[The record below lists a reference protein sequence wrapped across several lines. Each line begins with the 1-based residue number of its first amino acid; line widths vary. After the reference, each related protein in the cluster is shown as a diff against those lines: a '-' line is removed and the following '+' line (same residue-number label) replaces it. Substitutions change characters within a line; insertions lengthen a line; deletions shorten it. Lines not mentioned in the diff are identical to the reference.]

1 MEKNENIAEQ
11 AYELCQDAYKHK
23 DHALARIYLLN
34 AITHNTQLRYLKVLV
49 TIVKKTEYSERQDA
63 ARQAL
68 EIFSVALLQAP
79 PDQVVQIRELM
90 DEMQDICDDDGL
102 GTSSENESDSGHAS
116 PVLNMEEELEVFSWN
131 NYRKN
136 GWLCS
141 AEKLQ
146 EKEAA
151 LKQTLESGLLDD
163 AKANEIFNELLQ
175 TQLQIGFCAAKAGFY
190 EAVKEVEGELRKD
203 NPIAHRVAA
212 LMSKTANALNQIWS
226 LPNGPMLESEIE
238 SEQNA
243 AQAKFETIEPDA
255 QRIIS
260 EKAHDAIRDLEV
272 KYKDALGEVFTP
284 RIELLQKKA
293 LDLQELLPL
302 MTYKPYRDEVVNR
315 IKATAEKITAL
326 TRQRLARYQ
335 QMAADYALKAI
346 KSFDEMSL
354 VFKKDAE
361 RILADCHLAEIDESL
376 LSPEASSLFQSA
388 KSIVTA
394 KLDVEK
400 RAEFDH
406 KCVVTAKFKLEQY

>member
-11 AYELCQDAYKHK
+11 AYELCQGAYKHK

-34 AITHNTQLRYLKVLV
+34 AITHDTQLRYLKALV
-49 TIVKKTEYSERQDA
+49 TLVKKTDYSERQDA

-68 EIFSVALLQAP
+68 DVFSVALLQAP

-90 DEMQDICDDDGL
+90 DEMQGICDDDL
-102 GTSSENESDSGHAS
+102 GTSSENEGDTAHANTT
-116 PVLNMEEELEVFSWN
+116 LNMEEELEVFSWN

-136 GWLCS
+136 GWLFS

-151 LKQTLESGLLDD
+151 LKQALESGLLDD
-163 AKANEIFNELLQ
+163 GKASEFFNELIQ
-175 TQLQIGFCAAKAGFY
+175 TQLQIGFCAAKSEFY
-190 EAVKEVEGELRKD
+190 ESVKQVERELRKD
-203 NPIAHRVAA
+203 KPLDHRVAA
-212 LMSKTANALNQIWS
+212 LMAKTANALNQMWS
-226 LPNGPMLESEIE
+226 LPNGPMSESEIV

-243 AQAKFETIEPDA
+243 VQAKFEDVEPDA
-255 QRIIS
+255 QRVIS
-260 EKAHDAIRDLEV
+260 EKAHEAIGDLES
-272 KYKDALGEVFTP
+272 KYKDTLDEALTP

-293 LDLQELLPL
+293 VDLQELLPQ
-302 MTYKPYRDEVVNR
+302 MTYKPFRDEVVNR
-315 IKATAEKITAL
+315 IKTTAEKITAL

-346 KSFDEMSL
+346 KSFDEMSV
-354 VFKKDAE
+354 VFEKDAE
-361 RILADCHLAEIDESL
+361 RMLTDCRLAEIDESL
-376 LSPEASSLFQSA
+376 LSPEASALFQSA

-394 KLDVEK
+394 KLDVVK

-406 KCVVTAKFKLEQY
+406 KCVVSPKFKLEQF